1 MPNTTEQYVDLNGLT
16 IYDGEMKD
24 YIDDSVVQSN
34 WNESDSTS
42 KAYIQNKPTNLV
54 YSEDAS
60 GQITVNND
68 PYAAMSKIA
77 KIYSSTDTYF
87 PGDVVY
93 KDGNLY
99 RVKTTTITPGTWSS
113 SYVEQIYEIGSL
125 PFRAERIIYNAVGI
139 PNDYNETVSYSVGDY
154 CYYPPRMESQY
165 SLMYRCTADTSGVFD
180 GSKWIGTTAF
190 HEQLDGS
197 RKMCDASGSA
207 LNVGSSSFPVY
218 FSNGVPTRASVNNFT
233 PTFISDDVADDD
245 VTIYTGWGTVKKLTS
260 GLSLST
266 LFSRISQMF
275 RNVRWLYKMLGT
287 TDISTIG
294 NGTVTGAISSLNTSL
309 PKFVDIQ
316 LSSTATSTTIP
327 AFDTGNPA
335 IVYNNPLNL
344 PSGATVKSISMFT
357 NNNAGW
363 VSYACGISNGYLII
377 RARSLG
383 GQTTISLADVTARI
397 WYV

>member
-125 PFRAERIIYNAVGI
+125 PFRAEKIIYNAVGI

-197 RKMCDASGSA
+197 RKMCDTSGSA
-207 LNVGSSSFPVY
+207 LNVGSVSRPVY
-218 FSNGVPTRASVNNFT
+218 FNNGVPTQTDALVDLVYPVGSIYMSVNSTNPSQLFGGTWVAWGSGRVPVGVNTSDTDFDTVEETGGAKSHSYTPQGTNTGGAVQSHTLTTAEIPAHSHPIGGGAWGNVAGAYMNRYTENHGNYCGVISSTQNNTGGGGGHSHGFT
-233 PTFISDDVADDD
+233 NPTF
-245 VTIYTGWGTVKKLTS
+245 TGTA
-260 GLSLST
+260 ST
-266 LFSRISQMF
+266 QSHLQPYITCYMWKR
-275 RNVRWLYKMLGT
+275 
-287 TDISTIG
+287 
-294 NGTVTGAISSLNTSL
+294 
-309 PKFVDIQ
+309 
-316 LSSTATSTTIP
+316 TA
-327 AFDTGNPA
+327 
-335 IVYNNPLNL
+335 
-344 PSGATVKSISMFT
+344 
-357 NNNAGW
+357 
-363 VSYACGISNGYLII
+363 
-377 RARSLG
+377 
-383 GQTTISLADVTARI
+383 
-397 WYV
+397 